1 MDSEKEKTL
10 NGIGAATLSVL
21 AGVGHLFLGL
31 SRGYVFLASGLAL
44 IIISKFFW
52 PVGWL
57 FYASLAIFS
66 AFDAFSFAK
75 RGYGL
80 F

>member
-1 MDSEKEKTL
+1 MDDQKEKTL
-10 NGIGAATLSVL
+10 IAIGAATLSVL
-21 AGVGHLFLGL
+21 AGMGHLYLGVR
-31 SRGYVFLASGLAL
+31 RGYVYLACALAL
-44 IIISKFFW
+44 IVISQFFW

-57 FYASLAIFS
+57 FYIQFAIFS